1 MDINSLY
8 HKARTIRLFTK
19 EEVSQDAFHTILEN
33 VRVASNATNRQTLRY
48 IVIKNPELVSAINN
62 SVIYASLL
70 PQKSNSPQLDQ
81 FPPYYIGIVQTQPSA
96 ISDIDTGIAADVI
109 KTSAASMNLGACIMA
124 SFKNLDT
131 LLHIKDKERLRL
143 IIALGYPAHQSPIVE
158 YKDDFRY
165 YKDENDDYY
174 VPKKPLDDI
183 ITFL

>member
-33 VRVASNATNRQTLRY
+33 VRVASNATNRQILRY

-109 KTSAASMNLGACIMA
+109 KTSAASMNLGTCIMA

-131 LLHIKDKERLRL
+131 LLHIKDKEVCVLSS
-143 IIALGYPAHQSPIVE
+143 H
-158 YKDDFRY
+158 
-165 YKDENDDYY
+165 
-174 VPKKPLDDI
+174 LDILPTKVLLSNIKMILDI
-183 ITFL
+183 IRMKMMTIMCQKNH